1 MKEGK
6 KAGDGRKAKEGRRRK
21 ESKGR
26 TGGRKGGWRVNGGSC
41 MKERK
46 GNRDVKEN
54 ENEGRHR

>member
-26 TGGRKGGWRVNGGSC
+26 TGGRKGGWRVNGGRC

-46 GNRDVKEN
+46 GDRDVKN
-54 ENEGRHR
+54 K